1 MKNNKK
7 GFTLTEIIAVILVIA
22 LILLVAI
29 PAIYSHVRKGREKIN
44 ESNMTALEL
53 AAREYYSENRG
64 DKMDNIIIVIIA
76 YVIIAILL
84 VSIAL
89 LYIKRKRLK
98 EYRNTLE
105 LLDKKKNEI
114 GSAPVVSELAKL
126 ETIVKNDKIEEK
138 YKKWFNT
145 FENIKNN
152 NINKINDMI
161 IDLDS
166 LLDRREINNF
176 NLEIAKTELEIYKAR
191 QATDTLLDE
200 IKEINLSEEKYRK
213 IITKLKT
220 RYRELNDKFNNT
232 KDEYEQIAT
241 PIELQFENIEKLFQD
256 FEYYMEQND
265 YQEVYHIV
273 KGIDI
278 MIDHMGIVVEEVP
291 DLVLLANR
299 VIPKKIEQITEEY
312 KDLKNKKFPLKHLKI
327 EYNVEESPKNVNKIL
342 DRIKVLNL
350 ENCMFELKTMLEYLD
365 SLFDE
370 FELERQSKKEYE
382 DSKDVFE
389 KKLEKTTEVVNNI
402 YLQMDDIKSMY
413 DLTDNDVKTIDVVN
427 IKTNEINEEYKNLI
441 KSAPRKR
448 TPYSQLAKD
457 IQGYISRLKE
467 VEDELDVALKNL
479 GNLYDDEVRARE
491 QLDEIQELLKQAKA
505 RIRSYKLPIISDN
518 YFVELQ
524 EANESILEIIKELER
539 KPIVIKTLNTRVDTS
554 RDLVLKLYN
563 TTNEMIKTAKL
574 AEYSIVYGNRYR
586 SKNIN
591 VDSGLN
597 QAQMLFYKGNYKKSL
612 DVSVSTIE
620 RIDSDIRRKVT
631 ELYEK
636 SK

>member
-1 MKNNKK
+1 MN
-7 GFTLTEIIAVILVIA
+7 
-22 LILLVAI
+22 
-29 PAIYSHVRKGREKIN
+29 S
-44 ESNMTALEL
+44 
-53 AAREYYSENRG
+53 
-64 DKMDNIIIVIIA
+64 IIIVIIA

-84 VSIAL
+84 ISIAL
-89 LYIKRKRLK
+89 LYIKRKKLK

-105 LLDKKKNEI
+105 LLDKRKNEI
-114 GSAPVVSELAKL
+114 SSAPVVSELAKL

-166 LLDRREINNF
+166 LLDRREINSF
-176 NLEIAKTELEIYKAR
+176 NLEVAKTELEIYKAR
-191 QATDTLLDE
+191 QATDTLLEE

-220 RYRELNDKFNNT
+220 RYRELNDKFTNT

-312 KDLKNKKFPLKHLKI
+312 QDLKNKKYPLKHLKI
-327 EYNVEESPKNVNKIL
+327 EYNVEESLKNVNKIL

-370 FELERQSKKEYE
+370 FELEKQSKKEYE
-382 DSKDVFE
+382 DSKEVFE

-467 VEDELDVALKNL
+467 VEDELDIALKNL

-505 RIRSYKLPIISDN
+505 RIRSYKLPIVSDN

-586 SKNIN
+586 SKNMN

>member
-1 MKNNKK
+1 MSN
-7 GFTLTEIIAVILVIA
+7 IIM
-22 LILLVAI
+22 VAI
-29 PAIYSHVRKGREKIN
+29 
-44 ESNMTALEL
+44 
-53 AAREYYSENRG
+53 
-64 DKMDNIIIVIIA
+64 A
-76 YVIIAILL
+76 YIFIAIILI
-84 VSIAL
+84 SIAL
-89 LYIKRKRLK
+89 LYVRSRRLK
-98 EYRNTLE
+98 DYRKTLE
-105 LLDKKKNEI
+105 LLDKNKNEI

-145 FENIKNN
+145 FEDIKNN

-166 LLDRREINNF
+166 LLEKKDIKDF
-176 NLEIAKTELEIYKAR
+176 NLEVAKTELEIYKAR
-191 QATDTLLDE
+191 QAIDTLLEE
-200 IKEINLSEEKYRK
+200 IKEINSSEEKYRK

-220 RYRELNDKFNNT
+220 RYRELNDKFSNS
-232 KDEYEQIAT
+232 KEEYEQIAT

-312 KDLKNKKFPLKHLKI
+312 KDLKNKKYPLKHLKI
-327 EYNVEESPKNVNKIL
+327 EYNVEESLKNVNKIL

-350 ENCMFELKTMLEYLD
+350 ENCMFELKTMLEYID

-370 FELERQSKKEYE
+370 FELERQSKKEFE
-382 DSKDVFE
+382 ESKDIFD

-427 IKTNEINEEYKNLI
+427 IKTNEINEEYKTLI
-441 KSAPRKR
+441 KSAPRKKI
-448 TPYSQLAKD
+448 PYSQMAKE
-457 IQGYISRLKE
+457 IQNYLSRLKDID
-467 VEDELDVALKNL
+467 DELDIALKNL

-518 YFVELQ
+518 YFVQLQ

-539 KPIVIKTLNTRVDTS
+539 KPIVIKTLNTRVDTA

-563 TTNEMIKTAKL
+563 TTNEMIRTAKL

-586 SKNIN
+586 SENIN

-597 QAQMLFYKGNYKKSL
+597 QAQMLFYKGNYRKSL

-631 ELYEK
+631 EIYEK
-636 SK
+636 NK